1 MSEASNFM
9 KQNLDEIQRRKELA
23 SSFQEDENEIS
34 SFQGSCSLPYVLPGQ
49 NVFLFTTSHKE
60 MPPIAP
66 DPDNPAIRIYGV
78 FGSGDEAIEYA
89 QLLDNQDIN
98 FQVHPLRE
106 WALAVSSESKLRE
119 EGYAPSKIDFLV
131 SGYMQTRQDQIKDFR
146 ENVANKKNTEDMV
159 DEKEDMPMYPDTERH
174 AHKRGIRDMKKTSAP
189 LKLPS
194 PQKFVVVTFLRDKNE
209 LPEFAFVV
217 HAAFDT
223 LEQADEWVRGTAS
236 AEIVDFDMHV
246 VSTGEWL
253 FPQTMDD
260 SLIRE
265 EYRND
270 ELDKVIKTHKNQPSM
285 IKNFEDW
292 QSKQSK

>member
-1 MSEASNFM
+1 MSEASTFM

-23 SSFQEDENEIS
+23 TSLQEDGNDEIS
-34 SFQGSCSLPYVLPGQ
+34 SFHGTCSLPYVLPGQ
-49 NVFLFTTSHKE
+49 EIVLFTTSHKE

-66 DPDNPAIRIYGV
+66 DPDNPAIRFYGV

-89 QLLDNQDIN
+89 RLFENNDIN
-98 FQVHPLRE
+98 FQIHPLRE
-106 WALAVSSESKLRE
+106 WALAVSSQSKLTE
-119 EGYAPSKIDFLV
+119 ECYIPSKIDSLV
-131 SGYMQTRQDQIKDFR
+131 KGYMQMRNDQIKEFR
-146 ENVANKKNTEDMV
+146 DNIANKKSTEDMQN
-159 DEKEDMPMYPDTERH
+159 DKDDMPMFPDSERH
-174 AHKRGIRDMKKTSAP
+174 AHKKGIRDMKKTSAP
-189 LKLPS
+189 LKLPP
-194 PQKFVVVTFLRDKNE
+194 PQKFVVVTFLRDKSE

-217 HAAFDT
+217 HAAFDS
-223 LEQADEWVRGTAS
+223 LDQADEWVRGTAS
-236 AEIVDFDMHV
+236 SEVVEFDMHV

-270 ELDKVIKTHKNQPSM
+270 ELDKVIKTHKNQPSL

-292 QSKQSK
+292 KSKQ